1 MTTKNLIII
10 TLILLAKPFI
20 YAQDNELQISIDS
33 YFEKYV
39 FTQDGETN
47 IAGVSIVITKQNDV
61 LFMGN
66 YGTADLANKT
76 PLTDQT
82 IFDLASVSKQFTGIA
97 ISLLE
102 QRGTLSSSDK
112 IIKYIPDLPEIMN
125 EITIDQ

>member
-10 TLILLAKPFI
+10 VLILLAKPFI
-20 YAQDNELQISIDS
+20 YAQDNELKIPIDS

-39 FTQDGETN
+39 FAQDGETN

-125 EITIDQ
+125 EITI